1 MALAGDQGG
10 VKNIGSS
17 DSALC
22 ADRGGLEGIC
32 CLITAYIYI
41 YKEISLKHLATD
53 IVTLVTQDLLHD
65 KWSGLMGGCVFYL
78 HAARRVNYVQLLN
91 LLQ

>member
-1 MALAGDQGG
+1 MCGQRGFGGDLL
-10 VKNIGSS
+10 S
-17 DSALC
+17 DYC
-22 ADRGGLEGIC
+22 IY
-32 CLITAYIYI
+32 IYIYI